1 MTPTRIAIDGGGLL
15 AASVL
20 RALAGRDDFELVA
33 LNAPPGSSDADA
45 HVGGADAGCADF
57 VRLRER
63 DTRRLPWRRHAVDI
77 VLDCAGGDARAH
89 LQAGARKVLSCAPAG
104 AAVDAT
110 VVYGINH
117 GALRDSHLRVHS
129 ACRATHGIAPVARV
143 LHDALGISNAML
155 TAVHSRPH
163 DADPGEGALP
173 QRTGAAEHLHR
184 VLPELDHCFDETEP
198 MRIPG
203 VHASLVGMVF
213 VAERASSVEEVNSLM
228 QAAAF
233 GDWADIVRYGDTPFT
248 TALSERDTRS
258 SIFESGWT
266 QVSGRVVKVCAGYRG
281 DLGYAHRVVDTARAM
296 HRPPSP

>member
-1 MTPTRIAIDGGGLL
+1 VTPTRIAIDGSGHL

-20 RALAGRDDFELVA
+20 RALAGRDDLELVA
-33 LNAPPGSSDADA
+33 LNAPPGSSDADTD
-45 HVGGADAGCADF
+45 VGGTDF

-63 DTRRLPWRRHAVDI
+63 DTRRLPWKRHAVDI
-77 VLDCAGGDARAH
+77 VLDCAGGDAHDH
-89 LQAGARKVLSCAPAG
+89 LGAGARKVLNCAPA
-104 AAVDAT
+104 AARHDKT

-117 GALRDSHLRVHS
+117 HALRDSHRSVHS
-129 ACRATHGIAPVARV
+129 ACRATHCIAPVARV

-163 DADPGEGALP
+163 DVDAGRLP

-213 VAERASSVEEVNSLM
+213 VVERASSVEEVNSLM

-258 SIFESGWT
+258 CIFESGWT

-296 HRPPSP
+296 HRPLSP

>member
-1 MTPTRIAIDGGGLL
+1 MI
-15 AASVL
+15 
-20 RALAGRDDFELVA
+20 
-33 LNAPPGSSDADA
+33 
-45 HVGGADAGCADF
+45 
-57 VRLRER
+57 
-63 DTRRLPWRRHAVDI
+63 
-77 VLDCAGGDARAH
+77 DCAGGDARDH
-89 LQAGARKVLSCAPAG
+89 LGAGARKVLNCAPV
-104 AAVDAT
+104 AAWHDKT

-117 GALRDSHLRVHS
+117 HALRDSHRSVHS
-129 ACRATHGIAPVARV
+129 ACRATHCIAPVARV

-163 DADPGEGALP
+163 DVDAGRLP

-184 VLPELDHCFDETEP
+184 ALPELDHCFDETEP

-203 VHASLVGMVF
+203 VQASLVGMVF
-213 VAERASSVEEVNSLM
+213 VAERASSVDEVNSLM

-248 TALSERDTRS
+248 TALSDRDTRS
-258 SIFESGWT
+258 CIFESGWT

-296 HRPPSP
+296 HRPLSP

>member
-1 MTPTRIAIDGGGLL
+1 MTATRIAIDGGGRL

-20 RALAGRDDFELVA
+20 RALAGRDDLELVA
-33 LNAPPGSSDADA
+33 LNAPPGSSDD
-45 HVGGADAGCADF
+45 DAGGADF

-63 DTRRLPWRRHAVDI
+63 DTRRLPWKRHAVDI
-77 VLDCAGGDARAH
+77 VLDCAGGDARDH
-89 LQAGARKVLSCAPAG
+89 LGAGARKVLNCAPA
-104 AAVDAT
+104 AARHDKT

-117 GALRDSHLRVHS
+117 HALRDSHRSVHS
-129 ACRATHGIAPVARV
+129 ACRATHCIAPVARV

-163 DADPGEGALP
+163 DVDSGGLP

-248 TALSERDTRS
+248 TALSDRDTRS
-258 SIFESGWT
+258 CIFESGWT

-296 HRPPSP
+296 HRPLSP